1 MAVANPREI
10 PEYELNPLELQV
22 RKADGIA
29 KAWSYSPSISVICAC
44 NDNFFFVICQLL
56 MMLEKKSCLAYSSL
70 VGSWQMILWKSKL
83 GKPTQSLIGRSSV
96 P

>member
-1 MAVANPREI
+1 MFTYMGLFQKTTRKTPMAVANPREI

-44 NDNFFFVICQLL
+44 NDNFF
-56 MMLEKKSCLAYSSL
+56 S
-70 VGSWQMILWKSKL
+70 
-83 GKPTQSLIGRSSV
+83 SSV
-96 P
+96 SS

>member
-29 KAWSYSPSISVICAC
+29 KAGSYSPSISVICAVVTT
-44 NDNFFFVICQLL
+44 FF
-56 MMLEKKSCLAYSSL
+56 S
-70 VGSWQMILWKSKL
+70 
-83 GKPTQSLIGRSSV
+83 SSV
-96 P
+96 SS